1 MDSNERMC
9 LTYFKNNS
17 VWKKVLG
24 AFWKKYESYGAF
36 SGSIKL
42 KKLSG
47 EELEELEGFFGTNFH
62 GQESITIS
70 SKKFAK
76 GLQESRFAFIK
87 PERLLELY
95 FDEKPISKK
104 ERKNIRHLQRE
115 AAIEKVVSEYQD
127 TPAAAMLDE
136 IVEIVKYD
144 EATGVEV
151 WQNTL
156 RIGAEIINNLPYRKG
171 EMTYL
176 AVFATKITGNPH
188 AFDNGSSGGILL
200 KHMVELDL
208 KHRNINV
215 ETSSLFPAFKRQK
228 SYLYTGILIDDLS
241 NYAMLY
247 GVRAVKED
255 GGYHAGMDGFMSEQ
269 DIVQVPLAVI
279 AGWKYMECPEKRL
292 YIVENPSVFSM
303 LCEQN
308 KKLCGESGEN
318 KTAFMCMNGQPRLAG
333 LIILEL
339 CAKSDVSVYYSGD
352 FDPEGL
358 QIAQKL
364 SLFFEGDF
372 DYWHM
377 TKEDYLSCI
386 SEEIISEKRMKIL
399 DKVTDKRLQPVIEE
413 IRKYRTAGYQEGY
426 MLN

>member
-95 FDEKPISKK
+95 FDEKLISKK

-188 AFDNGSSGGILL
+188 AFQR
-200 KHMVELDL
+200 K
-208 KHRNINV
+208 
-215 ETSSLFPAFKRQK
+215 
-228 SYLYTGILIDDLS
+228 
-241 NYAMLY
+241 
-247 GVRAVKED
+247 
-255 GGYHAGMDGFMSEQ
+255 
-269 DIVQVPLAVI
+269 
-279 AGWKYMECPEKRL
+279 
-292 YIVENPSVFSM
+292 
-303 LCEQN
+303 
-308 KKLCGESGEN
+308 
-318 KTAFMCMNGQPRLAG
+318 
-333 LIILEL
+333 
-339 CAKSDVSVYYSGD
+339 
-352 FDPEGL
+352 
-358 QIAQKL
+358 
-364 SLFFEGDF
+364 LFFRF
-372 DYWHM
+372 F
-377 TKEDYLSCI
+377 CI
-386 SEEIISEKRMKIL
+386 QFGLKLFRFSAH
-399 DKVTDKRLQPVIEE
+399 RLLP
-413 IRKYRTAGYQEGY
+413 
-426 MLN
+426 N